1 MPVRAIVD
9 TNVLV
14 SGLISEHNPPRQ
26 IIDAWLDGRY
36 RLVTSPYQ
44 VEEVNHVLSYPQI
57 AGRIRLEG
65 AELDLILAAM
75 LSEAELVPG
84 HVQMPGVT
92 RDPKDDPIVAS
103 ACEGRADYL
112 VSGDQDLLAVGK
124 IEGVRVVTPRQF
136 VKILGLEN

>member
-1 MPVRAIVD
+1 MPVKAVVD

-103 ACEGRADYL
+103 ACEGRTDYL

-136 VKILGLEN
+136 VTILGLEN